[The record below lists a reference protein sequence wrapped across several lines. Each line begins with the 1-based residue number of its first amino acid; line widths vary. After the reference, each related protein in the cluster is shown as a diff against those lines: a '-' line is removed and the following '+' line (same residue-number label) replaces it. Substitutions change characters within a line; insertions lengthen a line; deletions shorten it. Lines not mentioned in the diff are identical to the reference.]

1 MPREL
6 VDLDMRL
13 GELRLIVW
21 SIPHCVR
28 TLALALVVLLPCCP
42 WAAAAPSGD
51 NPANTA
57 AEALAES
64 HRLVQ
69 LGAGDSVTFS
79 VFGQPDMTTTTF
91 VGDDGTLAVPLAGPV
106 QVAGLSPAEA
116 SQRIEK
122 ALRDGKFLVDPHVTI
137 SAIVSRSQR
146 VSVLGEVG
154 HPGRFVIESNIDI
167 LDLLAEAGGVTDN
180 ASDVVYLLRPDKEGN
195 VVRTEISLKA
205 MAKGSRAG
213 SGQAIKG
220 GDSIYVPRAEQFYIY
235 GEVTAPGKFRVE
247 PGMTVVQAIARA
259 GGLTPR
265 GSQRRV
271 EIKRLQ
277 SDGSYTTSSAKLD
290 EPVRSD
296 DVIRVKE
303 SIF

>member
-1 MPREL
+1 MSRNLVEL
-6 VDLDMRL
+6 NMRFGEMRL
-13 GELRLIVW
+13 GLR
-21 SIPHCVR
+21 SILHCVR
-28 TLALALVVLLPCCP
+28 TLTLTLAVLLPVCQ
-42 WAAAAPSGD
+42 WAAAAPAD
-51 NPANTA
+51 NVPANTA

-91 VGDDGTLAVPLAGPV
+91 VADDGSLAVPLAGPV
-106 QVAGLSPAEA
+106 QVGGLSPAEA

-122 ALRDGKFLVDPHVTI
+122 ALRDGKYLVDPHVTI

-146 VSVLGEVG
+146 VAVLGEVG

-167 LDLLAEAGGVTDN
+167 LDLLAEAGGVTEN
-180 ASDVVYLLRPDKEGN
+180 ASDVVYLLRPDKSGN

-205 MAKGSRAG
+205 MARGASAG
-213 SGQAIKG
+213 AGLSIKG

-290 EPVRSD
+290 EPVRAD